1 MKQPAMTALNEA
13 LNAAFNSESP
23 MQGYQDLVGAVADSL
38 GYCGSFRISR
48 DDNPPNPRN
57 GLNLSTLHLR
67 MRGSQLGDYNVP
79 HPDEAV
85 GEIVFK
91 RTIYGYSHSGLVLS
105 AQPFNCNFDSGVAGY
120 QYVTKEILAAW
131 GMAEAT
137 LLDIEKAFDEELKAY
152 NRYLSSEGYWI
163 VQVIGDEDRYNAQ
176 GEDFNEL
183 MNDFSHPALDSQ
195 ASKDCLLAAWEKRF
209 DAEIL

>member
-1 MKQPAMTALNEA
+1 MTALNEA
-13 LNAAFNSESP
+13 LNEAFNAESP
-23 MQGYQDLVGAVADSL
+23 MEAYQELTGAVADAL
-38 GYCGSFRISR
+38 GYCGSFRVSR
-48 DDNPPNPRN
+48 DSDPPNPRD
-57 GLNLSTLHLR
+57 GVNLSTLHLR
-67 MRGSQLGDYNVP
+67 MRGSQLGDYNAP

-85 GEIVFK
+85 DEIVFK
-91 RTIYGYSHSGLVLS
+91 RTIYGYNHSGLVLS

-131 GMAEAT
+131 GLIEPTQAKVEEI
-137 LLDIEKAFDEELKAY
+137 LDLELKEY
-152 NRYLSSEGYWI
+152 NRYLSSDGYWI
-163 VQVIGDEDRYNAQ
+163 VQVLGDEDRYNAQ

-195 ASKDCLLAAWEKRF
+195 ASKDCLLAAWEKRY